1 MKPARLF
8 GAVCIAASALS
19 GFTSPATAFEL
30 PDGWEKRSTEYVHKT
45 SGYACPLLAG
55 TFAITS
61 IERSPGP
68 IAVFTCNYIA
78 NGARGMV
85 RVRVAASYPSTAQ
98 DPEYRLGSDP
108 SDLING
114 RTDFL
119 VVQDLDAPGIDG
131 KPARRTQIAGMR
143 GGFLA
148 DCTLDTTRTEW
159 EPGHE
164 IGFLQSCMRQI
175 GENAPFFI
183 FGDRLFV
190 LETNISPPDL
200 QRRTDDDGIITVDHH
215 GDIHHMQSGAVCPAL
230 IEYHYLYDV
239 KFLPH
244 PGGRGMDIL
253 CDYQWLGPE
262 GHALNFYVTAWP
274 ETATMADVR
283 KHIDNYLTA
292 RFGGSIDRTSC
303 KPQPQEDGTPIVFG
317 AVVVSE
323 NRESVARAN
332 LQTLVRGWSVEALYN
347 APAAGMEAL
356 CTSMT
361 RLVRFTSAS
370 IDKPSGFNPPERPV
384 NQAN

>member
-1 MKPARLF
+1 MTGSLKI
-8 GAVCIAASALS
+8 AVAALLAIVGGS
-19 GFTSPATAFEL
+19 TSNAAILEL
-30 PDGWEKRSTEYVHKT
+30 PGGWEKRSTDYVHKT
-45 SGYACPLLAG
+45 SGYACPMLAG
-55 TFAITS
+55 TFAISS

-68 IAVFTCNYIA
+68 IAVFTCHYIA

-98 DPEYRLGSDP
+98 DPEYRLGGDP

-114 RTDFL
+114 RTDIL
-119 VVQDLDAPGIDG
+119 VVQDLAAPDIDG
-131 KPARRTQIAGMR
+131 KSALRTQIAGMR

-148 DCTLDTTRTEW
+148 DCTLDTTRAEW
-159 EPGHE
+159 EPGQE
-164 IGFLQSCMRQI
+164 IGFLQSCMQQI

-183 FGDRLFV
+183 FGDRIFV

-200 QRRTDDDGIITVDHH
+200 QRRTDDDGIVTVDQH
-215 GDIHHMQSGAVCPAL
+215 GDIHHVQSGAVCPAL
-230 IEYHYLYDV
+230 IEYHYLYDI

-244 PGGRGMDIL
+244 PAGYGMDIL
-253 CDYQWLGPE
+253 CDYRWLGPE

-274 ETATMADVR
+274 ESATMGDVR
-283 KHIDNYLTA
+283 QHIDRYLTA
-292 RFGGSIDRTSC
+292 SFGGPIDRTSC
-303 KPQPQEDGTPIVFG
+303 KPPPQEDGTPIAFG

-347 APAAGMEAL
+347 APTAGMEAL
-356 CTSMT
+356 CMSMT
-361 RLVRFTSAS
+361 RLVRFASAS
-370 IDKPSGFNPPERPV
+370 IDKPSGFDPAPSRPV